1 MSLPATLTIGTRQ
14 SKLALWQT
22 NHVADLLR
30 RAWPELTIEIK
41 PFNTRGDATQ
51 QASIPLPEVGGKG
64 LFTAEL
70 EEALHTAVI
79 DLAVHSLKDLPTEN
93 ADGLILGAIPPRA
106 NVQDVLVAQNGQT
119 LSTLPPEAIVG
130 TGSKRRAAQLLA
142 QRPDLQIRSI
152 RGNVDT
158 RQRKVLHDKLYDAT
172 VLAAAGLERLGD
184 TGAITAYLPLDLML
198 PAPGQGALAVQCRSN
213 DHPTHH
219 YLAVLDDPAT
229 RLAVTAE
236 RAFLALLEGGCSAP
250 VAAYATVDPHTQ
262 EIFLRGLVASAD
274 GRHILRAEEHGR
286 ESLAVGEKVALA
298 VMRQG
303 AKEIMRAEE

>member
-1 MSLPATLTIGTRQ
+1 MSRPQTLTIGTRQ
-14 SKLALWQT
+14 SNLALWQT

-30 RAWPELTIEIK
+30 RAWPDLMIK
-41 PFNTRGDATQ
+41 IQPFNTRGDATQ
-51 QASIPLPEVGGKG
+51 KAGIPLPEVGGKG

-70 EEALHTAVI
+70 EEALNTAVI
-79 DLAVHSLKDLPTEN
+79 DLAVHSLKDLPVEN
-93 ADGLILGAIPPRA
+93 AEGLTLGAIPPRA

-119 LSTLPPEAIVG
+119 LSTLPPEAIIG

-142 QRPDLQIRSI
+142 QRPDLQIRAI

-158 RQRKVLHDKLYDAT
+158 RQRKVLHDNLYDAT

-184 TGAITAYLPLDLML
+184 TAAITHYLPLDLML
-198 PAPGQGALAVQCRSN
+198 PAPGQGALAVQCRRDAHATLS
-213 DHPTHH
+213 
-219 YLAVLDDPAT
+219 YLAVLEDAST

-274 GRHILRAEEHGR
+274 GQHVLRAEGHGR
-286 ESLAVGEKVALA
+286 EPLAVGEKVALA

-303 AKEIMRAEE
+303 AKEIMRAEA